1 MSRINLVA
9 AATLTL
15 ASLSVMP
22 VQADVWNKKTVI
34 TISEAVQVPGAILQP
49 GKYVMKL
56 LDSPSNRHIVQIFNE
71 REDQLQTTI
80 LAIPNYRLQP
90 TGDTAFQWWETPAG
104 QPKALRAWF
113 YPGDNFGQEFAYP
126 KNTAMQI
133 AKVTNQNVPSLS
145 GDDLSSATVSSI
157 DQAGTETAIKQE
169 TAPAP
174 VETAQARA
182 PEPTPAPAP
191 QQVEPTPAPAPAPVA
206 AAPDTSTRARA
217 AELPRTASPFPLA
230 GLGGFLALGASIAV
244 RAFSKRAA

>member
-1 MSRINLVA
+1 MLRTNLVA
-9 AATLTL
+9 VASLTL

-22 VQADVWNKKTVI
+22 VMADTWNKKTII
-34 TISEAVQVPGAILQP
+34 TISDAVQVPGAILQP

-71 REDQLQTTI
+71 SEDKLQTTI

-133 AKVTNQNVPSLS
+133 AKATNQQVPSIS
-145 GDDLSSATVSSI
+145 SEDLSSATVTTV
-157 DQAGTETAIKQE
+157 DNAGTETALKQE
-169 TAPAP
+169 AAPAPTPAP
-174 VETAQARA
+174 VETAQVRT
-182 PEPTPAPAP
+182 PEPTPQAA
-191 QQVEPTPAPAPAPVA
+191 EPAPVA
-206 AAPDTSTRARA
+206 APEATRARTE
-217 AELPRTASPFPLA
+217 ELPHTASPFPMA
-230 GLGGFLALGASIAV
+230 GLAGFLALGASMAV
-244 RAFSKRAA
+244 RAVSKRAA